1 MTFLARIAQEELAIA
16 ANLSNLVNGHARG
29 AITPHA
35 PSGDSV
41 IVIQMGPTQVPAVA
55 RILRSQWPSIT
66 ALNFN
71 QGQEFHVRLRQHK
84 KTGVCLVYCSISWD
98 DKHPRLGPDGKKMAR
113 PSSIFSEV
121 VQRGRLC
128 RDQSQF
134 EAAIADIR
142 RELGI
147 GANLLPRGT

>member
-1 MTFLARIAQEELAIA
+1 MFLEKYEQRELAA
-16 ANLSNLVNGHARG
+16 LSEIGGPLVRRQ
-29 AITPHA
+29 P

-41 IVIQMGPTQVPAVA
+41 ITIEMGPNQVPSVA
-55 RILRSQWPSIT
+55 KILRSQWPSIT
-66 ALNFN
+66 ALNVN

-98 DKHPRLGPDGKKMAR
+98 DVKHPKFGPDGKRMVR
-113 PSSIFSEV
+113 PSSIFAEV

-128 RDQSQF
+128 KSRSQF
-134 EAAIADIR
+134 EEAIADIR

-147 GANLLPRGT
+147 GANLLPQR